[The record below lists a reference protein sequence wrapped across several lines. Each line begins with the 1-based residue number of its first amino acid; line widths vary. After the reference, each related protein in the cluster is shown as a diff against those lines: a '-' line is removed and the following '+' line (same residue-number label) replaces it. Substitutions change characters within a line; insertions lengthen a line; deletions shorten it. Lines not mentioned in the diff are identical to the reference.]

1 MSDVIVPQQ
10 DMMMDPSQQ
19 SGLKIK
25 QEIITTPTPS
35 PSQQHHLITN
45 YQQHVS
51 NQQQQYFLQQSAI
64 ESHHHKH
71 HLPSYSTVHHP
82 QQHGDLMK
90 RSSQSIV
97 DHHKEQSSSS
107 SSTLQQQQQH
117 SSSVTKAETDQQLSP
132 SQQHHNHH
140 HHQQQSDYNPNIK
153 PPYSYVALI
162 AMAIKES
169 REKRLTL
176 SEIYKFVIELTYITK
191 KFPYYEKNKKGWQ
204 NSIRHNLSLNECF
217 VKIPREGNATGDR
230 KGNYWTL
237 DPQYEDMFENGNYKR
252 RRRMKRPYS
261 MSNRAAA
268 AAAAAAANTAA
279 ALNKSLFNSDALSGH
294 IGRTFFAPPPYS
306 PAACWTGAHHQTS
319 SLTYTSAHHSNF
331 NALQAPFRKTSLSTQ
346 MQPSLHQPHFPYQ
359 SMASYPTMSHN
370 GHHLAGNSNYGAGSS
385 PALSYANG
393 CSNRHHQQQQQ
404 SVSSSA
410 SGIETT
416 EAVMSR
422 ETSITAIG
430 TSATASS
437 SVDLPGSFPVANS
450 SSSSSSSSYHYHSSW
465 NESKI

>member
-1 MSDVIVPQQ
+1 MIRT

-35 PSQQHHLITN
+35 PSQQHHVLSS

-64 ESHHHKH
+64 EVHHHKN
-71 HLPSYSTVHHP
+71 HLPSYAAVHQ
-82 QQHGDLMK
+82 QQHGDQLSMK
-90 RSSQSIV
+90 RSV

-107 SSTLQQQQQH
+107 SALQQQH
-117 SSSVTKAETDQQLSP
+117 STSATKSETDQQLSP
-132 SQQHHNHH
+132 AQ
-140 HHQQQSDYNPNIK
+140 HQQQSDYNPNIK

-176 SEIYKFVIELTYITK
+176 SEIYNYITK

-268 AAAAAAANTAA
+268 AAAAAAANSAA

-294 IGRTFFAPPPYS
+294 IGRTFFAPPTYS

-319 SLTYTSAHHSNF
+319 S
-331 NALQAPFRKTSLSTQ
+331 
-346 MQPSLHQPHFPYQ
+346 PHLYIRP
-359 SMASYPTMSHN
+359 P
-370 GHHLAGNSNYGAGSS
+370 
-385 PALSYANG
+385 
-393 CSNRHHQQQQQ
+393 
-404 SVSSSA
+404 
-410 SGIETT
+410 
-416 EAVMSR
+416 
-422 ETSITAIG
+422 
-430 TSATASS
+430 
-437 SVDLPGSFPVANS
+437 
-450 SSSSSSSSYHYHSSW
+450 
-465 NESKI
+465 

>member
-10 DMMMDPSQQ
+10 DMMMDPQ

-64 ESHHHKH
+64 ESHHHKN
-71 HLPSYSTVHHP
+71 HLPSYSSVHHP
-82 QQHGDLMK
+82 HQQHGDQLLMK
-90 RSSQSIV
+90 RSVV

-107 SSTLQQQQQH
+107 SSTLQQQQQQH
-117 SSSVTKAETDQQLSP
+117 PSSVTKAETDQQLSP
-132 SQQHHNHH
+132 AQHH
-140 HHQQQSDYNPNIK
+140 HHHQQQQSDYNPNIK

-176 SEIYKFVIELTYITK
+176 SEIYNYITK

-294 IGRTFFAPPPYS
+294 IGRTFFAPPTYS

-331 NALQAPFRKTSLSTQ
+331 NALQTPFRKTSLPAQ

-393 CSNRHHQQQQQ
+393 CSSNRHHQQQQQ
-404 SVSSSA
+404 QAVSSSA
-410 SGIETT
+410 SGVETS

-422 ETSITAIG
+422 ESSITAVG
-430 TSATASS
+430 TSAAAAAASS
-437 SVDLPGSFPVANS
+437 SADLPGSFPVANS

-465 NESKI
+465 NDAKI

>member
-1 MSDVIVPQQ
+1 MYIAALSSSAFDHVQCEIEKWWPRLLALITFDMCSISWMAFFLIPSSCLLLQSSFCWKIYLKACLIQFLCNSDAWWPLFGCCMSDVIVPQQ

-35 PSQQHHLITN
+35 PSQQHHLITSKWQIDKKRKQDDSISSCQLLD

-107 SSTLQQQQQH
+107 SSTLQQQQH

-176 SEIYKFVIELTYITK
+176 SEIYKFVIELT
-191 KFPYYEKNKKGWQ
+191 F
-204 NSIRHNLSLNECF
+204 
-217 VKIPREGNATGDR
+217 
-230 KGNYWTL
+230 
-237 DPQYEDMFENGNYKR
+237 
-252 RRRMKRPYS
+252 
-261 MSNRAAA
+261 
-268 AAAAAAANTAA
+268 
-279 ALNKSLFNSDALSGH
+279 
-294 IGRTFFAPPPYS
+294 
-306 PAACWTGAHHQTS
+306 
-319 SLTYTSAHHSNF
+319 SAKCN
-331 NALQAPFRKTSLSTQ
+331 
-346 MQPSLHQPHFPYQ
+346 
-359 SMASYPTMSHN
+359 
-370 GHHLAGNSNYGAGSS
+370 
-385 PALSYANG
+385 
-393 CSNRHHQQQQQ
+393 
-404 SVSSSA
+404 
-410 SGIETT
+410 
-416 EAVMSR
+416 
-422 ETSITAIG
+422 
-430 TSATASS
+430 
-437 SVDLPGSFPVANS
+437 
-450 SSSSSSSSYHYHSSW
+450 W
-465 NESKI
+465 

>member
-1 MSDVIVPQQ
+1 MSVIVPQQ

-35 PSQQHHLITN
+35 PSQQHHVLSS
-45 YQQHVS
+45 YQQHVN

-64 ESHHHKH
+64 EAHHHKN
-71 HLPSYSTVHHP
+71 HLPSYAAVHQ
-82 QQHGDLMK
+82 QQHGDQLSMK
-90 RSSQSIV
+90 RSV

-107 SSTLQQQQQH
+107 STLQQQH
-117 SSSVTKAETDQQLSP
+117 SSSAPKSETDQQLSP
-132 SQQHHNHH
+132 VQ
-140 HHQQQSDYNPNIK
+140 HQQQSDYNPNIK

-176 SEIYKFVIELTYITK
+176 SEIYNYITK

-268 AAAAAAANTAA
+268 AAAAAAANSAA

-294 IGRTFFAPPPYS
+294 IGRTFFAPPTYS

-331 NALQAPFRKTSLSTQ
+331 NALQAPFRKSSLPPQ
-346 MQPSLHQPHFPYQ
+346 MQPSLHQPHFAYQ
-359 SMASYPTMSHN
+359 SMANYPTMSHSNLLN
-370 GHHLAGNSNYGAGSS
+370 GHHLAGNSSYASGSS
-385 PALSYANG
+385 PLTYAANG
-393 CSNRHHQQQQQ
+393 CSSNRHHHQQQQN
-404 SVSSSA
+404 SSSA
-410 SGIETT
+410 GGIETN
-416 EAVMSR
+416 EASMGR
-422 ETSITAIG
+422 ETSMAAVG
-430 TSATASS
+430 VSTASS
-437 SVDLPGSFPVANS
+437 SADLSGNFPVTNS
-450 SSSSSSSSYHYHSSW
+450 SSSSSSSSSHYHYHSSW
-465 NESKI
+465 NEAKI